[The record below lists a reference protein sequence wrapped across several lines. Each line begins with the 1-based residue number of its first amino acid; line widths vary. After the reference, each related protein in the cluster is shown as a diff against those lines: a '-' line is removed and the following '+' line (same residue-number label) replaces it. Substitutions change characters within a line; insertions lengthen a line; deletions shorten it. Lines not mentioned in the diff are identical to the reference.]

1 MKTILFFFT
10 NIICFN
16 AFAGTIPSAAV
27 WRGPLYSGGNIS
39 QFFVDPIDT
48 SSTLAYG
55 IAGDSKNYYV
65 AGMGSF
71 NGGNNY
77 YASLSYGNFTNMKPP
92 RTPLNK
98 TDGSRANAVAVYNN
112 NVYLVGPPDTT
123 QFGNYTPQ
131 ATLWI
136 ANNQGNMI
144 ATNLLGPANNS
155 YAYGLCVGSNSN
167 VYIAGYNQNPYL
179 WITNASG
186 QTQAS
191 IQLSTSTTGASA
203 CTTDSSYCYVVGQDA
218 YAPGSGDT
226 FYLAGLWKTDL
237 SGGNKINIQ
246 LDMTPQDVDQN
257 SYADA
262 CFLANGKL
270 YAAGSVTNDTS
281 AYGALWI
288 YDTTTGAINTITYPS
303 LPGAASIYVDNNYC
317 YIVGG
322 PTLWITDLNGKVLTQ
337 KNLVSADTLFGIS
350 MINGQIYVCGLA
362 KDSSAGAVVR
372 SINSK
377 SNTRYQR

>member
-1 MKTILFFFT
+1 MKKILFFFI

-16 AFAGTIPSAAV
+16 AFAGTIPSAAI
-27 WRGPLYSGGNIS
+27 WIGSLYSGGNIT
-39 QFFVDPIDT
+39 QFSLNRIDS

-55 IAGDSKNYYV
+55 IAGDSNHYYV
-65 AGMGSF
+65 AGMGTF

-77 YASLSYGNFTNMKPP
+77 YASLWLGNS
-92 RTPLNK
+92 RIPLNK
-98 TDGSRANAVAVYNN
+98 TDGSRANGVAVHNT

-136 ANNQGNMI
+136 ANSQGNLI
-144 ATNLLGPANNS
+144 YTNLLGPVNNS
-155 YAYGLCVGSNSN
+155 YAYGLCVGSNGN
-167 VYIAGYNQNPYL
+167 VYIAGYNQHPYL

-186 QTQAS
+186 QTQYS
-191 IQLSTSTTGASA
+191 IQLSTSSTGASA
-203 CTTDSSYCYVVGQDA
+203 CTTDSSYCYVAGQDA
-218 YAPGSGDT
+218 YTQGSET

-237 SGGNKINIQ
+237 SGGNKVNIR
-246 LDMTPQDVDQN
+246 LDNIPQNVDQN

-281 AYGALWI
+281 AFGALWI
-288 YDTTTGAINTITYPS
+288 YDTTSGAINVITYPN
-303 LPGAASIYVDNNYC
+303 LPGAASIYVDNSYC

-337 KNLVSADTLFGIS
+337 KNLDSANTLFGIN

-362 KDSSAGAVVR
+362 KDSSAGAVKR
-372 SINSK
+372 SINRQ